1 MMLTEDG
8 ASVTFCSYFEA
19 PKIDGISWKRS
30 ISSPIRPVSMM
41 FDRSAEKEEDQQR
54 KTAIKTKN
62 ELKNII
68 LNFIAR
74 TLTAVSEKRWMDF
87 VAEEALII

>member
-1 MMLTEDG
+1 
-8 ASVTFCSYFEA
+8 
-19 PKIDGISWKRS
+19 
-30 ISSPIRPVSMM
+30 MM